1 MDSEIYQR
9 HQTFPPFGSE
19 NGHNASS
26 TSEHGVCQSSSSN
39 GNGCGHNPL
48 PLMLTGLK
56 AQEIL
61 QYIRAGH
68 LFAVSKRQRNGL
80 ILYKDFHAEFAG
92 PGAAVGG
99 FFDQD
104 CHQVIPVGDL
114 SLSVAETHEERK
126 EAYLIRRQ
134 WIRLTQQFTD
144 TSLPVQRAQM
154 ILNQFETYFDQDTIN
169 RIPDEAFALL
179 VGVLPYTVRTARRTP
194 GALNVKLK
202 A

>member
-1 MDSEIYQR
+1 MDSETYQR
-9 HQTFPPFGSE
+9 HQTPTLFDDE
-19 NGHNASS
+19 NGHRSS
-26 TSEHGVCQSSSSN
+26 SNFEQRSCQSSNSN
-39 GNGCGHNPL
+39 GNGCGHLSL
-48 PLMLTGLK
+48 PSMLTGLN
-56 AQEIL
+56 ANDIL

-114 SLSVAETHEERK
+114 SLNVAETHEERK